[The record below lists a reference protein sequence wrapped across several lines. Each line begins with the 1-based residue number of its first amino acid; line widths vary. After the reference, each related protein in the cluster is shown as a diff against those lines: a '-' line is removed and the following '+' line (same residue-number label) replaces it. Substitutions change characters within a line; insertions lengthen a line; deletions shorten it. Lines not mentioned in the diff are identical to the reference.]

1 MCLAGDV
8 SGGMGVCVISPA
20 RACSKTLEQSRQRHV
35 LRLVSQPGRPL
46 REAPQRGIVA
56 KRLRPQQDL
65 EGISNDLGSDRGSRK
80 MLFNE
85 LEEEEQKDFETPS
98 KQVLDK
104 FTLDSRVP
112 DDMMERLSSIDL
124 SLEDED
130 EASQS
135 LRLDQAV
142 TGVKSSHDEYRC
154 PISLALPLTV
164 FVIIDRLLKDMELD
178 ADDED
183 MEACVAWKLV
193 ERSQLEELEEEPAD
207 EAALMK
213 AVEVSD
219 DEVSEFLAEFNAQP
233 VVAKVPIDPFE
244 KDASKELDTFKE
256 LKNGKRDLFY
266 ARGMPSN
273 QMVITLKDRLNMLS
287 EHAAKT
293 NLEGFPSFMIFLPT
307 MASGDRHLEKTAFAA
322 ASGSE
327 AHVNANRPMAAESW
341 VKDMLNRVFQPDIY
355 SYNTLLK
362 CYGRR
367 GDFLKVVLAG
377 QKICFTEAEKWIRRM
392 RARGYSALVQAPWS
406 YLAGLRAQER
416 VFGEME
422 VTDASNTFAHNTLLK
437 AYAQKEQAK
446 KAEKL
451 FETMAKPDATTYLQM
466 IRVAASVS
474 DPQGA
479 ADWLRRMSEVM
490 TAHAKMG
497 DMEGAEAWFRVMLD
511 EGMRP
516 ELVRMED
523 LQLRPAPWLS
533 ITDVVTYSTLLSAFA
548 KATLMGNTGF
558 EAGNAIGARDWLLQA
573 EAGIEPDLNCYKQII
588 KAGLAI
594 WLRLQGGSKADGG
607 QLRAGEA
614 CVQSGDAAMA
624 ERMARRLLRNRLTP
638 DALSA
643 EMDVDVG
650 FREFLPGMKD
660 LAVLDVYTYNMLLNA
675 LAKAGNWASAEF
687 WVDHMQRAARWK
699 HHEFPLD
706 QISVAYAEAGDLEG
720 AEAWMM
726 QMVGEGIEPQEIWEA
741 PQPRELVLAQ
751 DQLKACWEWNES
763 APLHFR
769 PLAFTEEEKH
779 PANTVVPS
787 QHQRSGYTAL
797 VTCKVLGLGHSA
809 FLHTG
814 TLSPSTLRLRWHSMP
829 PRSSLKKLFE
839 QRRVATES
847 RRGAVSQSGTKRK
860 CPEPAAP
867 IQSLL
872 LDGIDIHSEWKMLLQ
887 EEFAQRQQRDIRA
900 CVSALR
906 QLGQRTTDAHR
917 LLHQLRTAPTSSSP
931 AAKAIID
938 EFLAC
943 RATSEGASEEVRTVV
958 DRFDHISNEI
968 SCPHGCEGPTR
979 YGYRVGDLNK
989 YAIMERHDQLTA
1001 VLSYCPK
1008 CHFIFDGNL

>member
-1 MCLAGDV
+1 
-8 SGGMGVCVISPA
+8 
-20 RACSKTLEQSRQRHV
+20 
-35 LRLVSQPGRPL
+35 
-46 REAPQRGIVA
+46 
-56 KRLRPQQDL
+56 
-65 EGISNDLGSDRGSRK
+65 
-80 MLFNE
+80 
-85 LEEEEQKDFETPS
+85 
-98 KQVLDK
+98 VLDK

-207 EAALMK
+207 EAALMQ

-219 DEVSEFLAEFNAQP
+219 DEADVSEFLAEFNAQP
-233 VVAKVPIDPFE
+233 IVAKVPIDPFE

-392 RARGYSALVQAPWS
+392 RARGYSALVQA
-406 YLAGLRAQER
+406 YVVAGDIEGAER

-479 ADWLRRMSEVM
+479 ADWLRRMSEAGLQPWVPHFHAVM

-516 ELVRMED
+516 ELVSCNILMSAAANSGDTAGAEGMLLRMED
-523 LQLRPAPWLS
+523 LQLRP
-533 ITDVVTYSTLLSAFA
+533 DVVTYSTLLSAFA
-548 KATLMGNTGF
+548 KA
-558 EAGNAIGARDWLLQA
+558 GNAIGARDWLLQA
-573 EAGIEPDLNCYKQII
+573 EEAGIEPDLNCYKQII
-588 KAGLAI
+588 K
-594 WLRLQGGSKADGG
+594 
-607 QLRAGEA
+607 A

-638 DALSA
+638 
-643 EMDVDVG
+643 
-650 FREFLPGMKD
+650 
-660 LAVLDVYTYNMLLNA
+660 DVYTYNMLLNA

-706 QISVAYAEAGDLEG
+706 QISVAYAEVFLAHVEAGDLEG

-726 QMVGEGIEPQEIWEA
+726 QMVGEGIEPQA
-741 PQPRELVLAQ
+741 R
-751 DQLKACWEWNES
+751 C
-763 APLHFR
+763 
-769 PLAFTEEEKH
+769 
-779 PANTVVPS
+779 
-787 QHQRSGYTAL
+787 YTAL
-797 VTCKVLGLGHSA
+797 VQRYLDQGDLGSARRWLGRMNTWSNHRA
-809 FLHTG
+809 PVNL
-814 TLSPSTLRLRWHSMP
+814 LEAL
-829 PRSSLKKLFE
+829 E
-839 QRRVATES
+839 
-847 RRGAVSQSGTKRK
+847 
-860 CPEPAAP
+860 PER
-867 IQSLL
+867 
-872 LDGIDIHSEWKMLLQ
+872 LLQ
-887 EEFAQRQQRDIRA
+887 EA
-900 CVSALR
+900 VS
-906 QLGQRTTDAHR
+906 
-917 LLHQLRTAPTSSSP
+917 S
-931 AAKAIID
+931 
-938 EFLAC
+938 
-943 RATSEGASEEVRTVV
+943 
-958 DRFDHISNEI
+958 
-968 SCPHGCEGPTR
+968 
-979 YGYRVGDLNK
+979 
-989 YAIMERHDQLTA
+989 
-1001 VLSYCPK
+1001 
-1008 CHFIFDGNL
+1008 

>member
-1 MCLAGDV
+1 
-8 SGGMGVCVISPA
+8 
-20 RACSKTLEQSRQRHV
+20 
-35 LRLVSQPGRPL
+35 
-46 REAPQRGIVA
+46 
-56 KRLRPQQDL
+56 
-65 EGISNDLGSDRGSRK
+65 

-98 KQVLDK
+98 KQV
-104 FTLDSRVP
+104 P

-130 EASQS
+130 EEE
-135 LRLDQAV
+135 
-142 TGVKSSHDEYRC
+142 GDE
-154 PISLALPLTV
+154 PLE
-164 FVIIDRLLKDMELD
+164 FDPSEWDDMELD

-183 MEACVAWKLV
+183 MEV

-287 EHAAKT
+287 EHADNGEWRQARYIMK
-293 NLEGFPSFMIFLPT
+293 GIWRR
-307 MASGDRHLEKTAFAA
+307 RHLRLPLGRRMWNQMIK
-322 ASGSE
+322 

-406 YLAGLRAQER
+406 YLAGLRAQVPNLQNCGQAYVVAGDIEGAER